1 MKKYIFFDLDGTLTD
16 SAEGITNSVEYA
28 LNHYGISVQDKSSLN
43 VFVGPPLVDSF
54 MKYYGFDHEKARKS
68 VGIYREYFE
77 TKGMFENAV
86 YPGIPELLGSLKKEG
101 YKLYVATSKPE
112 QYSVKIIEHF
122 GLAEYFE
129 MIGGADMGENRIHKG
144 DPLCHGKLRTYQ
156 SG

>member
-86 YPGIPELLGSLKKEG
+86 YPRLVEFL
-101 YKLYVATSKPE
+101 
-112 QYSVKIIEHF
+112 HF
-122 GLAEYFE
+122 D
-129 MIGGADMGENRIHKG
+129 I
-144 DPLCHGKLRTYQ
+144 Q
-156 SG
+156 STGQKSHCVNIRRDHRNALF